1 MLLAFRRELQPGAGL
16 LDKAGSAIIKTRL
29 VSDFYHGGVVVNNI
43 LMHSTLGKGL
53 HCTRFQPEGWWLLD
67 VGTTR
72 DTQVLDDFL
81 RLEGAKYDLFSLAAF
96 VVPWR
101 MSDAQRWYCF
111 EWQWYCLTG
120 EIPTFRVTPE
130 KLFQKV
136 LDGVNLG
143 K

>member
-1 MLLAFRRELQPGAGL
+1 MLLVFRREVEKQASV
-16 LDKAGSAIIKTRL
+16 LDKAGSALIKGRL
-29 VSDFYHGGVVVNNI
+29 VSDFYHGGVVLNGT
-43 LMHSTLGKGL
+43 LMHSTASKGL
-53 HCTRFQPEGWWLLD
+53 HSLPFNPQGWVIYD
-67 VGTTR
+67 AGSGR
-72 DTQVLDDFL
+72 DAEAL
-81 RLEGAKYDLFSLAAF
+81 DLFIKHEGSAYDWFSLCAF

-120 EIPTFRVTPE
+120 EVPTFRVTPE
-130 KLFQKV
+130 KLFQKI

>member
-1 MLLAFRRELQPGAGL
+1 MLLVFRHEIRPEAKP
-16 LDKAGSAIIKTRL
+16 LDKAGAAIIKARL
-29 VSDFYHGGVVVNNI
+29 VSDFYHGGVVVDNV

-53 HCTRFQPEGWWLLD
+53 HCVPFRPDGWYILD
-67 VGTTR
+67 VGNSQ
-72 DTQVLDDFL
+72 DLHALDGFV
-81 RLEGAKYDLFSLAAF
+81 RFENAGYDLFSLTAF

-101 MSDAQRWYCF
+101 MSDARRWYCF